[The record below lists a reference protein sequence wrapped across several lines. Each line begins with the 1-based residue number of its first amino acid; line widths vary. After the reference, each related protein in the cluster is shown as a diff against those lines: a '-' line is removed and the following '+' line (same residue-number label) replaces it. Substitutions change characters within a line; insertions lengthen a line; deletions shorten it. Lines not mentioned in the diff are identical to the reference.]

1 MDDYIPFKEP
11 FSASFG
17 CINTRTGHPRRLA
30 MPRLPTKKGTT
41 AEGDGAAKPLML
53 NPFLSF
59 QTTGME
65 FNNEHTQNLF
75 STSLG

>member
-53 NPFLSF
+53 NPFVLSNHWNGI
-59 QTTGME
+59 QQRTHTE
-65 FNNEHTQNLF
+65 FVQH
-75 STSLG
+75 